1 MPLGAS
7 PPLFGPNSPLR
18 ESFVPQFTPS
28 GLLSSPIRPPRAS
41 WQETFL
47 LLNPNPSCSSAHPP
61 HYSEPFCLL
70 GALCVPIYPFGPPQ
84 PHLASSGLLA
94 PGKGTFLLFR
104 LIEPQ
109 GRSRIRSQEKIKSF
123 QNTFSLL
130 NLNGSGSPKVKIFI

>member
-1 MPLGAS
+1 MPLGVS
-7 PPLFGPNSPLR
+7 PPHYSGPIRLFGSPLCPNLPLR
-18 ESFVPQFTPS
+18 ASSAAPF
-28 GLLSSPIRPPRAS
+28 GLLGPPGRKLFFYFTLTLHA
-41 WQETFL
+41 
-47 LLNPNPSCSSAHPP
+47 PRRIPP

-109 GRSRIRSQEKIKSF
+109 CRSGIRSKERIKSF
-123 QNTFSLL
+123 QSTFL
-130 NLNGSGSPKVKIFI
+130 ID